1 MPDPLPVTVVIPAYN
16 AAAYLA
22 ATLQSVLC
30 QTKVPH
36 EVIVV
41 DDGSTDDT
49 AAIAGSLGA
58 RVISI
63 RNGGVA
69 NARNVGIRAA
79 STAWIAFLDADDI
92 WRPERLEAQWRAL
105 AAAPGPLV
113 VTTDYAYLVERRI
126 VLDAVLQSFPHYRG
140 MARRTVAP
148 GVTRVD
154 ARDHCRA
161 IVDGY
166 FVITSTLLVDRRIFS
181 EFDEYFP
188 VRESLPDG
196 GAEYF
201 VGEDYEWYLRVLR
214 HTDVLFVEMPWSI
227 TVGRRRAYRQAAVV
241 SSTVTSFWEISSLRR
256 RNAMSPAPQKLWPGA
271 AFPTLRSGHAV
282 FTRRRRRARS
292 FHVRSGDARRPSSRY
307 GFLRRDVRVRDGI
320 LGPAAIC
327 GDFSSLA
334 EPHTSAV
341 TTACVLGGPMEER
354 ANLPARGGR
363 EIGIAKHENVA
374 PRRAGNV
381 HEIDQF
387 CKTRS
392 RSSSSRRLPHLPGR
406 TVLSQRTLRSHRARA
421 FPLRASC
428 TPGRPSRTEM
438 KYEMT
443 PSAL

>member
-22 ATLQSVLC
+22 ATLQSVLR

-154 ARDHCRA
+154 ARAHCRA

-214 HTDVLFVEMPWSI
+214 HTDVLFVETPLVDYRRSPTSLSASGGRLKHGDVVLGNIVAAAPQRYVAGAAEAFGRARPFQLFEAGMRYLREGDVVRAHSMFAPAMRAGHCRAMVFSAATFAFATASW
-227 TVGRRRAYRQAAVV
+227 GRRL
-241 SSTVTSFWEISSLRR
+241 F
-256 RNAMSPAPQKLWPGA
+256 
-271 AFPTLRSGHAV
+271 
-282 FTRRRRRARS
+282 
-292 FHVRSGDARRPSSRY
+292 
-307 GFLRRDVRVRDGI
+307 
-320 LGPAAIC
+320 AAI
-327 GDFSSLA
+327 FHLWQSRIRPRLR
-334 EPHTSAV
+334 P
-341 TTACVLGGPMEER
+341 
-354 ANLPARGGR
+354 PA
-363 EIGIAKHENVA
+363 
-374 PRRAGNV
+374 
-381 HEIDQF
+381 
-387 CKTRS
+387 
-392 RSSSSRRLPHLPGR
+392 
-406 TVLSQRTLRSHRARA
+406 
-421 FPLRASC
+421 
-428 TPGRPSRTEM
+428 
-438 KYEMT
+438 Y
-443 PSAL
+443 